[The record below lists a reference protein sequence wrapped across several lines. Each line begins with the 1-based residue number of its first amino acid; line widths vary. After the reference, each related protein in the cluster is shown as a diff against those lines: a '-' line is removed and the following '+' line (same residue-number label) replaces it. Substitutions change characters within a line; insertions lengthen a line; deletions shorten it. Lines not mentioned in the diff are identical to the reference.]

1 MIRYVIPGVIIH
13 RPGNILS
20 QFAQQGQR
28 NGLAMSSMVKC
39 ICMKSGRLHLR
50 CGMKYRFIFPFT
62 GLDLYVVKPNHIH
75 GIIVINRFIGTP
87 IVEALHATPLP
98 PHNAIHLSNE
108 TISFISPKRGSLSVV
123 VRSYK

>member
-1 MIRYVIPGVIIH
+1 MIRYVMPGVIIH

-39 ICMKSGRLHLR
+39 ICLKSGRLHLR

-62 GLDLYVVKPNHIH
+62 GLDTFVVIPNHIH
-75 GIIVINRFIGTP
+75 GIIIINRSVEKP
-87 IVEALHATPLP
+87 IVEALHATPLQP
-98 PHNAIHLSNE
+98 PDAKFLKNE
-108 TISFISPKRGSLSVV
+108 TMSSISPKPGSLSVV
-123 VRSYK
+123 ERSYK